1 MSKDTQAPGATERPL
16 GIAYLI
22 GRLEHMLGQQLRDS
36 LTQLGLTSSQY
47 RMLSQLQAHGRLS
60 NAQLAERSLVSP
72 QAANEMVKIMEG
84 KGWIERE
91 PDPTHGRIIQLRLSA
106 AALAL
111 LTACDRAVAQQ
122 EQRMLAEVAGDERL
136 QLQRLLQVL
145 VRGLD
150 TQAE

>member
-1 MSKDTQAPGATERPL
+1 MSDDMLAPGATERPL

-22 GRLEHMLGQQLRDS
+22 GRLEHMLSRQLRDS
-36 LTQLGLTSSQY
+36 LMQLGLTSSQY

-60 NAQLAERSLVSP
+60 NAQLAERALVSP
-72 QAANEMVKIMEG
+72 QAANETVKIMEG

-91 PDPTHGRIIQLRLSA
+91 PDPVHGRIINLRLTA

-111 LTACDRAVAQQ
+111 LLACDRAVAQQ

-136 QLQRLLQVL
+136 QLQWLLRAL